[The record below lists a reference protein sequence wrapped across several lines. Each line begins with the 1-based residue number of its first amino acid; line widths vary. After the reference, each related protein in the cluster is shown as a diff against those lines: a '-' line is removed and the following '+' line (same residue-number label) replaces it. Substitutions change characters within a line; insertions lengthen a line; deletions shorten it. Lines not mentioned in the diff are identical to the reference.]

1 MNIKDARVYWNNE
14 TKEFRIE
21 KGIGPGAKDHL
32 RFPLWLEARQ
42 GGKTSQ
48 KQVLSLITEA
58 IFLLENEG
66 FDLKSTLTE
75 LRKISEIEKAFR
87 EDPYSRF

>member
-1 MNIKDARVYWNNE
+1 MNIKNTRIYWNDE
-14 TKEFRIE
+14 TKEFRVE
-21 KGIGPGAKDHL
+21 KGIGPLAKDSF
-32 RFPLWLEARQ
+32 RFPCWLEASH

-58 IFLLENEG
+58 IFLVENRG
-66 FDLKSTLTE
+66 FDLTATLTE
-75 LRKISEIEKAFR
+75 LRKISEIEKALR